1 MDVFI
6 EQFSP
11 FTMPVS
17 PLRAQAESPPQTK
30 GGPDAANQRLRD
42 ELERANQKIRE
53 LEMIAS
59 KQVVVVPVT
68 HPVTPPPKTAATPPS
83 ITPTPSSATPTP
95 QSSPSSTT
103 PSPPVTKPVPPVA
116 KTHPPQQPAQVE
128 HVAPKAAAAVPANGG
143 RQPGQQEDDAI
154 VTPVGNKATCHS
166 NSVPRLTLF

>member
-83 ITPTPSSATPTP
+83 ITPTPSSATPP